1 MSNRAYNLKIK
12 QTTTADRSQNVKGT
26 PKIKFRGELM
36 LRGQMRTRT
45 VVAQGQAAELIS
57 GMLRKG
63 NNLELR
69 CLFENAPGTEE
80 GKRGGPGEQVPGGGT
95 GDGHAGSSP

>member
-12 QTTTADRSQNVKGT
+12 QITTAERSENVKGT

-36 LRGQMRTRT
+36 LRGQLRTRT
-45 VVAQGQAAELIS
+45 VVAQGKAAELIS

-80 GKRGGPGEQVPGGGT
+80 GKRGGEFLSVVGLPQPKEQK
-95 GDGHAGSSP
+95 AA

>member
-12 QTTTADRSQNVKGT
+12 QTTTAVRSTTASGKDQVKFT
-26 PKIKFRGELM
+26 GELT
-36 LRGQMRTRT
+36 LRGKTRSRT
-45 VVAQGQAAELIS
+45 VVAQGKAAELIN

-69 CLFENAPGTEE
+69 CLFENAPGNEE
-80 GKRGGPGEQVPGGGT
+80 GKRGGEFLSVVGLPQPKQK
-95 GDGHAGSSP
+95 AA

>member
-1 MSNRAYNLKIK
+1 
-12 QTTTADRSQNVKGT
+12 
-26 PKIKFRGELM
+26 M
-36 LRGQMRTRT
+36 LRGQLRTRT
-45 VVAQGQAAELIS
+45 VVAQGKAAELIS

-80 GKRGGPGEQVPGGGT
+80 GKRGGEFLSVVGLPQPKEQK
-95 GDGHAGSSP
+95 AA

>member
-12 QTTTADRSQNVKGT
+12 QTTTADRSTTAAGT
-26 PKIKFRGELM
+26 SMIKFRGELTI
-36 LRGQMRTRT
+36 RGQVRTRT
-45 VVAQGQAAELIS
+45 VVAQGKAAELIS

-69 CLFENAPGTEE
+69 CLFENAPANED
-80 GKRGGPGEQVPGGGT
+80 GKRGGEFLSVVGLPQPKEQK
-95 GDGHAGSSP
+95 AA